1 MFHAISPDN
10 EDWLSSQTDIQN
22 KKRKFFLKKVVVILS
37 VLLSFLVTSSS
48 LASSNKGIFEF
59 KSDGSIYVNALDCE
73 NPRVDQHAKLTK
85 RATKIKHVNHLID
98 EVDQISSQF
107 LRINGKLYDAYVAEF
122 QRNNIDK
129 THNISNSI
137 VEKEFRAVDKEEQYF
152 TDGINYYYKKYY
164 PTSNACL
171 HRTRTN
177 TSIELSEF
185 KLESLAE
192 AKFYLSVENNI
203 FTPDGSYTLFS
214 ELNEKLYYKR
224 KSGKFVEVPGAN
236 PKTLRNIGKKYISHF
251 FTDGQ
256 HLIFQGEVIGSDFD
270 SFKRIKTGKKD
281 TFYYK
286 IGGYIYRLYT
296 PSITPRYDGTLTKTD
311 FDAETFEVLDP
322 TGNGVDRIY
331 QDKSYIYS
339 HKKGIK
345 NWEVTKKARK

>member
-1 MFHAISPDN
+1 MMSK
-10 EDWLSSQTDIQN
+10 DWLSSQTDVQN
-22 KKRKFFLKKVVVILS
+22 KKGSFLKKIVVISS
-37 VLLSFLVTSSS
+37 VLLSFLVANPL
-48 LASSNKGIFEF
+48 LALPNKGLFEF
-59 KSDGSIYVNALDCE
+59 KPDGSIYVNAHDCE
-73 NPRVDQHAKLTK
+73 NLEMDQHTK
-85 RATKIKHVNHLID
+85 QNKIATKIKHVNHLID
-98 EVDQISSQF
+98 EVEQISSQF

-137 VEKEFRAVDKEEQYF
+137 VEKEFRAVDKEQQYF

-171 HRTRTN
+171 HQTRKN

-185 KLESLAE
+185 KLESPEE
-192 AKFYLSVENNI
+192 AKLYLSGENNI
-203 FTPDGSYTLFS
+203 HTPDGSYTLFS

-224 KSGKFVEVPGAN
+224 KSGRFVEVPGAN
-236 PKTLRNIGKKYISHF
+236 PKTLRNIGKKYMSHF

-256 HLIFQGEVIGSDFD
+256 HLIFQGEIIGSDID
-270 SFKRIKTGKKD
+270 SFKRIKAGEKY

-296 PSITPRYDGTLTKTD
+296 PRNTPRYGGTLTKTD

-331 QDKSYIYS
+331 QDKNYIYS

-345 NWEVTKKARK
+345 KWEVTKKARKYP